1 MSALFRDQRGFTL
14 GELLITIAVL
24 GMIMAAVL
32 GVQMTSNTM
41 FLRGE
46 NQAESQQAARAAM
59 LLEEDLRMA
68 GYGCP
73 ALGCTAPGTTA
84 ANCPAPAAGQLV
96 INAANASCLD
106 FWADAVNA
114 STTLSAAAAAGATTL
129 TVASTTAISIGNT
142 VYLVNGNTWE
152 SKAVTATTA
161 TTLTVGALT
170 NAYPQGVLVGRP
182 RRIVYAINTATG
194 TLTKDAGDGNGAQTL
209 ATGVTGLTFSYFNT
223 AADAAITI
231 AAGTP
236 PAVSAANL
244 LLIGRVQ
251 IQTTTQSAL
260 AATGGG
266 GFGSFQINSNV
277 RPRNL
282 CIQGC

>member
-1 MSALFRDQRGFTL
+1 MSALLRDQRGFTL
-14 GELLITIAVL
+14 AELLITIAIL
-24 GMIMAAVL
+24 GLIMGAVL
-32 GVQMTSNTM
+32 GVQMTSSTM

-46 NQAESQQAARAAM
+46 NQAESQQSARASM

-84 ANCPAPAAGQLV
+84 ANCPAPAAGALV
-96 INAANASCLD
+96 FNAANASCVD

-114 STTLSAAAAAGATTL
+114 STTLTAAAAAGATTL
-129 TVASTTAISIGNT
+129 TVASTAAISTGNT
-142 VYLVNGNTWE
+142 IYVVNGNTSE
-152 SKAVTATTA
+152 SRSVTAKTG
-161 TTLTVGALT
+161 TTLTVAALT

-182 RRIVYAINTATG
+182 RRIVYAINAATG
-194 TLTKDAGDGNGAQTL
+194 ALTKDAGDGNGAQTL

-223 AADAAITI
+223 AADAAIPI

-236 PAVSAANL
+236 PAVSATNL

-251 IQTTTQSAL
+251 IRTTTQSAL
-260 AATGGG
+260 ASGTG
-266 GFGSFQINSNV
+266 GFGTFQINSNV

>member
-1 MSALFRDQRGFTL
+1 MSALLRDQRGFTL
-14 GELLITIAVL
+14 AELLVTIAIL
-24 GMIMAAVL
+24 GMIMGAVL
-32 GVQMTSNTM
+32 GVQMTSSTM

-46 NQAESQQAARAAM
+46 NQAESQQSARAAM

-84 ANCPAPAAGQLV
+84 ANCPAPAAGALV
-96 INAANASCLD
+96 INAANASCVD

-114 STTLSAAAAAGATTL
+114 STTLTAAAAAGGTTLNVASTAAISTGNTIYVVNGNTSESRSVTAKTGTTL
-129 TVASTTAISIGNT
+129 TVA
-142 VYLVNGNTWE
+142 
-152 SKAVTATTA
+152 
-161 TTLTVGALT
+161 ALT

-182 RRIVYAINTATG
+182 RRIVYAINAATG

-223 AADAAITI
+223 AADAAIPI

-236 PAVSAANL
+236 PALSATNL
-244 LLIGRVQ
+244 LVIGRVQ
-251 IQTTTQSAL
+251 IRTTTQSAL
-260 AATGGG
+260 ASGTG
-266 GFGSFQINSNV
+266 GFGTFQINSNV